1 MAVLDEKQAVTVTE
15 RRVYC
20 DGGGGALGH
29 PGVYLTIEAPGEVA
43 CPYCS
48 CRFVLADGADGGG
61 GH

>member
-1 MAVLDEKQAVTVTE
+1 MAASDEVEAVTVQE

-29 PGVYLTIEAPGEVA
+29 PGVYLYIEGAGHVA

-48 CRFVLADGADGGG
+48 RRFELAEGASGGSD
-61 GH
+61 H